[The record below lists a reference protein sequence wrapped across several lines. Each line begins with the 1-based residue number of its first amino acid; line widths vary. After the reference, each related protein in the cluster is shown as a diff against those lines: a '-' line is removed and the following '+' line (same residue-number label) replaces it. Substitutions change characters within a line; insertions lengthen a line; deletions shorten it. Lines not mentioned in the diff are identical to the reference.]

1 MQFRTGCSA
10 RDAYPDLRD
19 DPELPAGP
27 CRERTWIMSAPFD
40 ELIEGLEVFA
50 LDGLKVGKVNRIDK
64 VLGYFET
71 AGMFSGPRY
80 IPFFA
85 IEKIVPSGPS
95 GVWLNV
101 TKSVVSQV
109 YDHTPQAKPDFA
121 ASGKL
126 VGGTVASG
134 YTGRAVPL
142 DADALQ
148 EVRDDV
154 FLGAT
159 VLDVDDENLGSIQDF
174 DADTGYMRL
183 EKDGLSV
190 KEIFLPVTAVS
201 FGDDRGIHLSESKET
216 LWDRYRRM
224 PEVARGFYG
233 P

>member
-1 MQFRTGCSA
+1 
-10 RDAYPDLRD
+10 
-19 DPELPAGP
+19 
-27 CRERTWIMSAPFD
+27 MSAPFD

-71 AGMFSGPRY
+71 VGMFSDPRY

-85 IEKIVPSGPS
+85 IERIEPSGPS

-101 TKSVVSQV
+101 PKSVVSHV

-121 ASGKL
+121 PSGKL
-126 VGGTVASG
+126 AGGTVASG
-134 YTGRAVPL
+134 YTGRAIPL

-148 EVRDDV
+148 EVRNDV

-159 VLDVDDENLGSIQDF
+159 VFDVDEKNLGSIQDF
-174 DADTGYMRL
+174 DADTGYMRI
-183 EKDGLSV
+183 EKDGFSV
-190 KEIFLPVTAVS
+190 NEIFLPVTAVS
-201 FGDDRGIHLSESKET
+201 FVDDREIHLSESKET